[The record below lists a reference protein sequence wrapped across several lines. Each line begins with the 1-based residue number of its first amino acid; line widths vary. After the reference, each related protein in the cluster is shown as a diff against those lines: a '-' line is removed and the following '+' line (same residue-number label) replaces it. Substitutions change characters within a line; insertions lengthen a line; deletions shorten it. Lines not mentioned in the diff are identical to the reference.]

1 MAKERGTKVLLKV
14 GDGSSPETF
23 TTLGGQRDTRMAGA
37 ANPIDVGDK
46 LDADWGSTMGGIKNM
61 TITVSGIAD
70 WPDTDGLDAI
80 RQAWVSGED
89 INCRIVLNAAGENYE
104 GAFQVTQFEIGGSYQ
119 GATEYSITLAN
130 NGAPTYAATEP
141 A

>member
-23 TTLGGQRDTRMAGA
+23 TILAGQRDTRMAGA
-37 ANPIDVGDK
+37 SNPIDIGDK
-46 LDADWGSTMGGIKNM
+46 LDADWGATMGGIKNM